1 MSRSREIFTA
11 RIRIATVFLSLAAL
25 GPGRAA
31 GQEPRVG
38 TVQTLPVITLAL
50 NVGSTEKEEKRV
62 VYAPPPGWHIRSHRV
77 DCTRKYG
84 LSSFTVSTVPADW
97 CWSADESA
105 TAAATAKVEAAV
117 QAHGAGGQ
125 AKALNESRKTTAE
138 HEQRTSSHHA
148 LVVEATAK
156 GAGWL
161 RSGGGIEL
169 TVTAELVYVG
179 SGNPGVSHAV
189 AAKP

>member
-1 MSRSREIFTA
+1 MCGSREHPPT
-11 RIRIATVFLSLAAL
+11 RIRITTVLLTLAAFT
-25 GPGRAA
+25 PSRAA
-31 GQEPRVG
+31 GQEPRIG

-62 VYAPPPGWHIRSHRV
+62 VYAPPPGWHIRSHHV

-97 CWSADESA
+97 SWSADETA
-105 TAAATAKVEAAV
+105 TAAATAKVEAAAQV
-117 QAHGAGGQ
+117 HGAGGQ
-125 AKALNESRKTTAE
+125 AKAVSESRKTSAE
-138 HEQRTSSHHA
+138 HEQRASSHHA

-161 RSGGGIEL
+161 RGGGGIEL

-179 SGNPGVSHAV
+179 RDGPGAVHAV